1 MFSFDGIWIVLVIFI
16 LQARDLYP
24 SLNGFT
30 KNEYIA
36 ILEFHM
42 CLHIKIS

>member
-1 MFSFDGIWIVLVIFI
+1 MFSFDGMWIVLVIFI